1 MQELSVADIMAEP
14 KGERVALDPYT
25 VKEDYASW
33 DIGVYADC
41 LEVNVLPTESAI
53 KSFTTLYRRLQ

>member
-1 MQELSVADIMAEP
+1 MQEPSVTDIMAEH
-14 KGERVALDPYT
+14 KRERVALDPYN

-33 DIGVYADC
+33 DIGVYADS
-41 LEVNVLPTESAI
+41 LEVNVLPTEPAV